1 MNTKN
6 KIDTGT
12 KVRSIV
18 LFLAL
23 LNQLLVS
30 IELNPIPGSEEL
42 WGEIISWIFTAVAAI
57 WAWFMNNYLTWKG
70 KKQKVAL
77 ERQGLK

>member
-1 MNTKN
+1 MNTKS
-6 KIDTGT
+6 KIDNGT
-12 KVRSIV
+12 KIRSIV

-30 IELNPIPGSEEL
+30 TGLNPIPGSEEL
-42 WGEIISWIFTAVAAI
+42 WGEVISWIFTAVAAI
-57 WAWFMNNYLTWKG
+57 WAWFMNNYFTWKG
-70 KKQKVAL
+70 KRQKEVL

>member
-1 MNTKN
+1 MNKTK
-6 KIDTGT
+6 KMDTGT
-12 KVRSIV
+12 KIRSIV

-23 LNQLLVS
+23 LNQFLVS
-30 IELNPIPGSEEL
+30 TGLNPIPGSEEI
-42 WGEIISWIFTAVAAI
+42 WGEVISWIFTAVAAV

-70 KKQKVAL
+70 KRQKEAL

>member
-1 MNTKN
+1 MNTN
-6 KIDTGT
+6 TKIDTGT

-30 IELNPIPGSEEL
+30 TGLNPIPGSEEL
-42 WGEIISWIFTAVAAI
+42 WGEVISWIITAAAAT

-70 KKQKVAL
+70 KRQREAL
-77 ERQGLK
+77 DREGLK

>member
-1 MNTKN
+1 MNTTK
-6 KIDTGT
+6 KMDAGT

-23 LNQLLVS
+23 LNQFLVS
-30 IELNPIPGSEEL
+30 TGLNPIPGSEEL
-42 WGEIISWIFTAVAAI
+42 WGEVISWTFVAIASI

-70 KKQKVAL
+70 KRQKEAL
-77 ERQGLK
+77 EKQRLI